1 MSLQVILRIIG
12 IAALVVALLFAI
24 LAVHYF
30 LTNNIRA
37 VMDDLSGK
45 ARAAGVAGARRA
57 IASDQRRSA
66 PARGRTVAPAEKS
79 DAAPEP
85 AQAAVEPAAQEPV
98 FIDEDDMG
106 TVVVD
111 FDFGAAQAEGQPA
124 GFEGAPS
131 SASGS
136 EPAAGTVAFRVIRT
150 IMLCDSDKII
160 AASEG
165 ISQ

>member
-1 MSLQVILRIIG
+1 MSLQVILRIVG

-24 LAVHYF
+24 LAIHYF

-66 PARGRTVAPAEKS
+66 PARGRTVAPAEKPGAEPEPAPAAE
-79 DAAPEP
+79 DPAAPE
-85 AQAAVEPAAQEPV
+85 AV

-106 TVVVD
+106 AVVVD
-111 FDFGAAQAEGQPA
+111 FDFAAEQAEEHPA
-124 GFEGAPS
+124 GPESVPA

>member
-24 LAVHYF
+24 LAVHYY

-66 PARGRTVAPAEKS
+66 PALGRTVAPAEKS
-79 DAAPEP
+79 TVEPEP
-85 AQAAVEPAAQEPV
+85 TPAAEELAAQEPV

-106 TVVVD
+106 TMVVD
-111 FDFGAAQAEGQPA
+111 FDFGAAQAEGPSASPERVPA
-124 GFEGAPS
+124 

-136 EPAAGTVAFRVIRT
+136 EPAAGSIAFRVVRT